1 MNTMDFYGAEWCPD
15 CQRAK
20 SYMQDNDI
28 NFNILKS
35 INTSGLLTR
44 KLGRKTLF

>member
-20 SYMQDNDI
+20 SYIQDNDI
-28 NFNILKS
+28 NFQYFEVDKHEWA
-35 INTSGLLTR
+35 TATQVR
-44 KLGRKTLF
+44 A